1 MKNLFI
7 LLLLS
12 TSLIAQTDSS
22 VMKYETDEIVVT
34 ATRMNQKKI
43 DIPFSVYSLNMQE
56 LKLDRKIS
64 INDVLSYIPG
74 VFMQSRY
81 GNHDV
86 RISIRGFGSRSNSG
100 IRGVR
105 ILLDGIPESEPDGQT
120 RIEAID
126 LNAVGNI
133 EIVKGNSSS
142 LYTNAPGG
150 VVNFVNNYY
159 YPFSFI
165 TQYNEVGTFGLKR
178 NGLQFGYRGDNYNL
192 LTTYTYHS
200 YEGYRAHSSD
210 YWHILNTVFQTF
222 PSTSTRLEVLGYF
235 VNGLIR
241 LPGSL
246 TMEEYQADPYQAAK
260 REVDYDY
267 RRITKKGRVGLRFNN
282 IIDSNNEYEV
292 TAYGTIKYFER
303 TQRDYRI
310 MNRFGLGGTA
320 KYITRFE
327 IAGVKNTL
335 SAGPDFFYQTG
346 PVEQYPNVAGARR
359 DDLQALT
366 DETIANV
373 GLFLSNNTQ
382 ITERLS
388 VLLTVRFDRV
398 IFNIRNQLLQSQNTE
413 RVFQDVTPKIALN
426 YKLTP
431 LLALYGSYGLSFDS
445 PAGNELD
452 DYPRPYDPSYSIKLI
467 NPDLNPQES
476 HNAELGIKGY
486 FLREQQGFIND
497 LYADITL
504 FNSEILNE
512 IVPFE
517 VLGDVFYRN
526 SAKTVRRGIEFGL
539 SVDLL
544 NHFSFKSAY
553 TYNHFRYSDYSAL
566 SISDNGGDLV
576 SSIKDFTNNVV
587 PSVPEHFLNTELV
600 FSYPLLSSLKILLK
614 GNLQTAGGM
623 YVDDANTGK
632 TDSYTLINSSVGF
645 DLKFNRFNIL
655 VTGSLNN
662 ISDELYVGFININS
676 ANKRFYEAGEPRSFY
691 SSLKLNYNF

>member
-1 MKNLFI
+1 MHKLFI
-7 LLLLS
+7 LLFL
-12 TSLIAQTDSS
+12 TIPIIAQTDSS
-22 VMKYETDEIVVT
+22 IMKYETDEIVVT
-34 ATRMNQKKI
+34 ATRMNQRKI
-43 DIPFSVYSLNMQE
+43 DIPFSVYSLNMLEQ
-56 LKLDRKIS
+56 KLDRKIS
-64 INDVLSYIPG
+64 INDVLINVPG

-126 LNAVGNI
+126 FNAVGNI

-159 YPFSFI
+159 YPYSFI
-165 TQYNEVGTFGLKR
+165 TQYNEIGSFGLKR
-178 NGLQFGYRGDNYNL
+178 NGMQFGYKGDNYNL

-246 TMEEYQADPYQAAK
+246 TMEEFIADPFQTAK
-260 REVDYDY
+260 REKDYDY

-320 KYITRFE
+320 KYISRFE

-346 PVEQYPNVAGARR
+346 PVEQYPNIGGARR
-359 DDLQALT
+359 DDLQGLT
-366 DETIANV
+366 DETIANLGV
-373 GLFLSNNTQ
+373 FISNSTQLSDK
-382 ITERLS
+382 LS
-388 VLLTVRFDRV
+388 VLLTARFDRV
-398 IFNIRNQLLQSQNTE
+398 IFQIRNQLLQSQNTE
-413 RVFQDVTPKIALN
+413 RVFQDITPKIALN

-431 LLALYGSYGLSFDS
+431 VLALYGSYGLSFDS

-486 FLREQQGFIND
+486 LIKEETGILND
-497 LYADITL
+497 LYTDITL
-504 FNSEILNE
+504 FNSEIVNE

-526 SAKTVRRGIEFGL
+526 SAKTLRRGVELGL
-539 SVDLL
+539 TMNLL
-544 NHFSFKSAY
+544 NYITWKSAY

-576 SSIKDFTNNVV
+576 SSTKDFSENVV

-600 FSYPLLSSLKILLK
+600 FTYPLISFMNILVR
-614 GNLQTAGGM
+614 GNLQSASGM
-623 YVDDANTGK
+623 YVDDANSQK
-632 TDSYTLINSSVGF
+632 TDSYNLINSALGF
-645 DLKFNRFNIL
+645 DFKFSGFSIL
-655 VTGSLNN
+655 ISGSVNN
-662 ISDELYVGFININS
+662 ITDEAYVGFININS
-676 ANKRFYEAGEPRSFY
+676 ANKRFYEPGEPRSFY
-691 SSLKLNYNF
+691 SSIKLNYKF